1 MSQKKEK
8 QRRRERRE
16 IQAALAEQLRLLA
29 KRCRDFDEG
38 DWGEAVGIA
47 TRLRVILNPGG
58 KSTPSIIQILG
69 ADKVPLLSTCEPI
82 PEDALGASGYLY
94 GQTFAKDKDGLR
106 YELFPK
112 FGDTHYSAEIPARR
126 WW

>member
-1 MSQKKEK
+1 MQATGNRAMSQKKEK

-38 DWGEAVGIA
+38 DWGEAVGMA

-58 KSTPSIIQILG
+58 KGNPRYS
-69 ADKVPLLSTCEPI
+69 K
-82 PEDALGASGYLY
+82 ASV
-94 GQTFAKDKDGLR
+94 Q
-106 YELFPK
+106 
-112 FGDTHYSAEIPARR
+112 RR
-126 WW
+126 CRC

>member
-1 MSQKKEK
+1 MSQNKEK

-38 DWGEAVGIA
+38 DWGEAVGMA

-58 KSTPSIIQILG
+58 KGKPSILQSLG
-69 ADKVPLLSTCEPI
+69 AKKVPLLSTCEPI
-82 PEDALGASGYLY
+82 EDSDNVLEALGGLY
-94 GQTFAKDKDGLR
+94 RQRFAKDENGV
-106 YELFPK
+106 
-112 FGDTHYSAEIPARR
+112 SMS
-126 WW
+126 